1 LDQNITYPPT
11 AGTPTEGI
19 LTLQEEDAEDTPNN
33 HLLCTLTTEP
43 SNYEEQIT
51 EQEIRQMPVTPKA
64 KLGGIGTAVE
74 ALPVQPYKIDQKCT
88 LAPSNNI
95 LVDPDANEC
104 HSQLKMVTPTTIT
117 HQPQSSS
124 PITFKNKTMCNKVSI
139 FASPSFMGENDMPY
153 ISFHFIS
160 FLVTYLLSHLNRNP
174 FEINHNYF
182 SSTSF

>member
-104 HSQLKMVTPTTIT
+104 HSQLKMETPTIIIQVHNNGAAAICDVKTTKTIT
-117 HQPQSSS
+117 
-124 PITFKNKTMCNKVSI
+124 IIK
-139 FASPSFMGENDMPY
+139 PY
-153 ISFHFIS
+153 HIQ
-160 FLVTYLLSHLNRNP
+160 
-174 FEINHNYF
+174 E
-182 SSTSF
+182 

>member
-64 KLGGIGTAVE
+64 KLGGIGTV
-74 ALPVQPYKIDQKCT
+74 
-88 LAPSNNI
+88 APSNNI

-104 HSQLKMVTPTTIT
+104 HSQLKMETPTIIIQVHNNGAAAICDVKTTKTIT
-117 HQPQSSS
+117 
-124 PITFKNKTMCNKVSI
+124 IIK
-139 FASPSFMGENDMPY
+139 PY
-153 ISFHFIS
+153 HIQ
-160 FLVTYLLSHLNRNP
+160 
-174 FEINHNYF
+174 E
-182 SSTSF
+182 